1 MAKNS
6 SADDRRANAREKARQ
21 IAAAQ
26 AKKEKTAKTILYTGI
41 AVVVVAVIAVV
52 GTLVWQS
59 SRPAPAPVG
68 MVSGTVAFGP
78 GEDGGLQAVQPQGE
92 EDGADVSGLPT
103 AAEAGAEDG
112 AAVVKVYLDFQC
124 PGCQAFEQTNA
135 ETLNRLAGEG
145 SIVLEYE
152 PVAILDRFSSGNEY
166 STRTANMVACVAD
179 SGQHDV
185 LPDLFT
191 ALFEQ
196 QPEEGAEGRTDE
208 ELIAVAEGAGV
219 DLDAAVTVDDDEVA
233 TVRDCITAQGFDRY
247 VERSTQDA
255 LGDEGLQ
262 GTPYITV
269 NGDPYQGDWSNREA
283 FAADLIRL
291 SDQG

>member
-152 PVAILDRFSSGNEY
+152 PVAILDRMSGGNEY
-166 STRTANMVACVAD
+166 STRSSNMISCIAD
-179 SGQHDV
+179 SGQT
-185 LPDLFT
+185 DLIPEVSL
-191 ALFEQ
+191 ALFAQ
-196 QPEEGAEGRTDE
+196 QPGEGETGMEDDQLLSIAES
-208 ELIAVAEGAGV
+208 AGV
-219 DLDAAVTVDDDEVA
+219 DLDAAVNVEDSA
-233 TVRDCITAQGFDRY
+233 TVRECVTNVGFDRY
-247 VERSTQDA
+247 VENSTQNA
-255 LGDEGLQ
+255 LNDEGLE
-262 GTPYITV
+262 GTPYITID
-269 NGDPYQGDWSNREA
+269 GEPYTGEWADREA
-283 FAADLIRL
+283 FAADLIRA
-291 SDQG
+291 SSQG

>member
-179 SGQHDV
+179 SG
-185 LPDLFT
+185 PRR
-191 ALFEQ
+191 A
-196 QPEEGAEGRTDE
+196 PR
-208 ELIAVAEGAGV
+208 
-219 DLDAAVTVDDDEVA
+219 AAPMRSSSPSPRARVSTS
-233 TVRDCITAQGFDRY
+233 TRPS
-247 VERSTQDA
+247 RSTTTRSPRCA
-255 LGDEGLQ
+255 
-262 GTPYITV
+262 TASPPRASTAT
-269 NGDPYQGDWSNREA
+269 SS
-283 FAADLIRL
+283 AARRTHWATRVCRAPRT
-291 SDQG
+291 SP